1 MDLFSRRIDPIWGL
15 NPLFTLN
22 TKMKDILP
30 NISGGNI
37 YIYIYIYP
45 VTKRIFFLISVT
57 KRHIT
62 LTLDWK
68 ENILLWEMLTDVL
81 WTIVN
86 NLFKESFYGKKM
98 IFWQIFSFPIKSYV
112 KIFLK
117 LICRDK
123 GPESCIG
130 PWVLSKNV

>member
-1 MDLFSRRIDPIWGL
+1 MDLFSRIIDPIWGL

-30 NISGGNI
+30 NISGGN
-37 YIYIYIYP
+37 IYIYP

-68 ENILLWEMLTDVL
+68 ENILLWKVLTNAL
-81 WTIVN
+81 RTIVN
-86 NLFKESFYGKKM
+86 NLFKESFYGKKND
-98 IFWQIFSFPIKSYV
+98 ILTDFFISHKSYV
-112 KIFLK
+112 KIYLK

-130 PWVLSKNV
+130 TWVLSEDV